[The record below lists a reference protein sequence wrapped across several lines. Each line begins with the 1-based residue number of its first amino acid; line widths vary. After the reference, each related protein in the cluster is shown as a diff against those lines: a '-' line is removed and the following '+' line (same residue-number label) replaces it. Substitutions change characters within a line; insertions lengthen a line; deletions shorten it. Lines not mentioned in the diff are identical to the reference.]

1 MLLSEFLSPLT
12 KSFLFTFGTLLPF
25 LNPPAIAPI
34 FLSMTENASPDTRL
48 MLAKKVASN
57 VAIMLVATLLI
68 GNAIL
73 ALFGISL
80 PIVRLGGG
88 TLIIFSAWNL
98 ITSSDEGKSIVDE
111 KQELMSLEQANSR
124 AFYPLTFPVAFGPG
138 AISGAIAVG
147 IYLIE
152 STNSI
157 NTITM
162 KLSGSVLAILLLSSI
177 LYICMKFSAQML
189 NKLGRSGTTVF
200 MKLSSFIM
208 LCLGVQICW
217 AGVNELVRTFL

>member
-1 MLLSEFLSPLT
+1 MLLPEFLSPLT

-48 MLAKKVASN
+48 MLAKKIASN
-57 VAIMLVATLLI
+57 VAIMLIATLLI

-98 ITSSDEGKSIVDE
+98 INSSDESNSNGNE
-111 KQELMSLEQANSR
+111 KQELMSLEIANSR

-147 IYLIE
+147 IYLID
-152 STNSI
+152 SNSI
-157 NTITM
+157 NSITM
-162 KLSGSVLAILLLSSI
+162 KFSGSVLAILLLSSI

-189 NKLGRSGTTVF
+189 NKLGESGTAVF

-217 AGVNELVRTFL
+217 AGANELIRTFL

>member
-1 MLLSEFLSPLT
+1 MLLPEFLSPLT

-57 VAIMLVATLLI
+57 VAIMLIATLLI

-88 TLIIFSAWNL
+88 TLIIFSAWSL
-98 ITSSDEGKSIVDE
+98 ITSSDEDNDNDSD

-147 IYLIE
+147 IYLID
-152 STNSI
+152 STNI
-157 NTITM
+157 NAMTL
-162 KLSGSVLAILLLSSI
+162 KFSGSVLAILLLSSI
-177 LYICMKFSAQML
+177 LYICMKFAAQML
-189 NKLGRSGTTVF
+189 NKLGESGTAVF

>member
-1 MLLSEFLSPLT
+1 MLLPEFLSPLT

-34 FLSMTENASPDTRL
+34 FLSMTENASPNIRL

-57 VAIMLVATLLI
+57 VAIMLIATLLI

-88 TLIIFSAWNL
+88 TLIIFSAWSL
-98 ITSSDEGKSIVDE
+98 ITSSDEDNTNSNE
-111 KQELMSLEQANSR
+111 KKELMSLEQANSR

-147 IYLIE
+147 IYLMD
-152 STNSI
+152 STNI
-157 NTITM
+157 NSMTM
-162 KLSGSVLAILLLSSI
+162 KFSGSVLAILLLSSI
-177 LYICMKFSAQML
+177 LYICMKFAAQML
-189 NKLGRSGTTVF
+189 NKLGQSGTAVF